1 MPSLLKITIAYKSAT
16 QQVFNSITKV
26 GFKKN
31 LAAYTNTFIQ
41 NMSKRFLFLLLVC
54 MQFVASAQDI
64 PVKTLPTE
72 IFKSVTRKATDTFTV
87 WRWKRGGLINVNLS
101 QGTLSN
107 WAAGGDNFSL
117 STGAY
122 VNYYLYHQGGRH
134 NWDNNI
140 DFNFGLIQT
149 SSLGTRKNDDRVEV
163 ISKYGL
169 KVDTTGKVFASL
181 LYNFRS
187 QLFDGLTYVG
197 DSGYLS
203 SSFMSP
209 AYFLLSA
216 GFDYKP
222 SPIFS
227 LFLSPLTERITL
239 VANNKLNAKGA
250 YGVPA
255 GKSYIA
261 QVGAFASVN
270 YNKEIFKNVRYR
282 GKMDLFSDYTNN
294 PKNIDM
300 YFTNFF
306 AFKINKFLSA
316 TYTLDMIYDDDV
328 RLFGDNKNSPGLQ
341 LKSLIGIGFLMPMS
355 PVVTN

>member
-1 MPSLLKITIAYKSAT
+1 MRR
-16 QQVFNSITKV
+16 V
-26 GFKKN
+26 
-31 LAAYTNTFIQ
+31 
-41 NMSKRFLFLLLVC
+41 FLFFALILFTQVVLG
-54 MQFVASAQDI
+54 QDI

-72 IFKSVTRKATDTFTV
+72 IFKSVTRKATDTVTV
-87 WRWKRGGLINVNLS
+87 WKWKRGGLVNVNLS

-117 STGAY
+117 ATAAY
-122 VNYYLYHQGGRH
+122 VNYYLYNKGKRY

-140 DFNFGLIQT
+140 DFNFGLIKT
-149 SSLGTRKNDDRVEV
+149 TSLGTRKNDDRVEV

-169 KVDTTGKVFASL
+169 RVDTASKIFASA

-209 AYFLLSA
+209 AYFLLSL

-222 SPIFS
+222 SPVFS

-239 VANNKLNAKGA
+239 VSSKRLYTKGV

-255 GKSYIA
+255 GRKYIT
-261 QVGAFASVN
+261 QIGAFASIN
-270 YNKEIFKNVRYR
+270 FNKEIFKNVTYR

-294 PKNIDM
+294 PANVDM
-300 YFTNFF
+300 YFTNLF
-306 AFKINKFLSA
+306 AFKINKWLSA
-316 TYTLDMIYDDDV
+316 TYSLDMIYDDDV
-328 RLFGDNKNSPGLQ
+328 RLFGKNKTSPGLQ
-341 LKSLIGIGFLMPMS
+341 LKSLIGIGFLMPMN
-355 PVVTN
+355 PVVN

>member
-1 MPSLLKITIAYKSAT
+1 MRR
-16 QQVFNSITKV
+16 
-26 GFKKN
+26 
-31 LAAYTNTFIQ
+31 
-41 NMSKRFLFLLLVC
+41 RFLFFLLICLPL
-54 MQFVASAQDI
+54 AALAQDI

-72 IFKSVTRKATDTFTV
+72 IFKSVTRKPDTITV
-87 WRWKRGGLINVNLS
+87 WKWKRGGLVNVNLA

-107 WAAGGDNFSL
+107 WAAGGDDFTLATS
-117 STGAY
+117 AY
-122 VNYYLYHQGGRH
+122 INYYLYNQGKKH
-134 NWDNNI
+134 NWDNNF
-140 DFNFGLIQT
+140 DLNFGLIKT

-169 KVDTTGKVFASL
+169 KVDTTGKVFASV

-187 QLFDGLTYVG
+187 QLFDGLTYNG

-222 SPIFS
+222 SPVFS

-239 VANNKLNAKGA
+239 VLNKTLSAKGS

-255 GKSYIA
+255 GQKYIA
-261 QVGAFASVN
+261 QIGAFASIN
-270 YNKEIFKNVRYR
+270 FNKEIFKNVTYK
-282 GKMDLFSDYTNN
+282 GKMDLFSDYTHDPANV
-294 PKNIDM
+294 DM

-306 AFKINKFLSA
+306 AFKINKWLSA
-316 TYTLDMIYDDDV
+316 TYSLDMIYDDDV
-328 RLFGDNKNSPGLQ
+328 RIFGENKSSPALQ
-341 LKSLIGIGFLMPMS
+341 VKSLIGIGFLMPMN
-355 PVVTN
+355 PVASN

>member
-1 MPSLLKITIAYKSAT
+1 MR
-16 QQVFNSITKV
+16 
-26 GFKKN
+26 
-31 LAAYTNTFIQ
+31 
-41 NMSKRFLFLLLVC
+41 KRFLFFLLICLPFAVY
-54 MQFVASAQDI
+54 AQDI

-72 IFKSVTRKATDTFTV
+72 IFKSVTRKALDTATV
-87 WRWKRGGLINVNLS
+87 WKWKRGGLVNLNLS

-117 STGAY
+117 ATTAY
-122 VNYYLYHQGGRH
+122 INYYLYNQGKKY

-140 DFNFGLIQT
+140 DFNFGLIKT

-169 KVDTTGKVFASL
+169 KVDTTGKIFASV

-209 AYFLLSA
+209 AYFLLSI

-227 LFLSPLTERITL
+227 LFLSPATERITL
-239 VANNKLNAKGA
+239 VLNRRLREKGS
-250 YGVPA
+250 YGIPI
-255 GKSYIA
+255 GRTYIA
-261 QVGAFASVN
+261 QIGAFASIN
-270 YNKEIFKNVRYR
+270 FNRELFKNVTYR
-282 GKMDLFSDYTNN
+282 GKLDLFSDYTHN
-294 PKNIDM
+294 PANIDM
-300 YFTNFF
+300 YFTNLF
-306 AFKINKFLSA
+306 AFKINKWLSA
-316 TYTLDMIYDDDV
+316 TYNLDMIYDDDV
-328 RLFGDNKNSPGLQ
+328 RLFGKNKTSPALQ
-341 LKSLIGIGFLMPMS
+341 LKSLIGIGFLMPMN
-355 PVVTN
+355 PVTTR

>member
-1 MPSLLKITIAYKSAT
+1 MMRIEGEVQVCDATMPNRIAAAGLKQHLTAC
-16 QQVFNSITKV
+16 
-26 GFKKN
+26 
-31 LAAYTNTFIQ
+31 TNTFIQ
-41 NMSKRFLFLLLVC
+41 GMRKQFLFFILVS
-54 MQFVASAQDI
+54 FSITVSAQDI

-87 WRWKRGGLINVNLS
+87 WKWKRGGLVNANLS

-117 STGAY
+117 ATNLY
-122 VNYYLYHQGGRH
+122 FNYYLYNQGPKH
-134 NWDNNI
+134 TWDNNF
-140 DFNFGLIQT
+140 DFNFGLIKT

-169 KVDTTGKVFASL
+169 KVDTARKIYASA

-187 QLFDGLTYVG
+187 QLFDGLTYSG

-209 AYFLLSA
+209 AYFVLSL

-222 SPIFS
+222 SPVFS
-227 LFLSPLTERITL
+227 LFLSPLTEKITL
-239 VANNKLNAKGA
+239 VLNKKLNEKGA

-255 GKSYIA
+255 GRKYIA
-261 QVGAFASVN
+261 QIGAFASIN
-270 YNKEIFKNVRYR
+270 FNKEIFKNVTYK
-282 GKMDLFSDYTNN
+282 GKLDLFSDYNHN
-294 PKNIDM
+294 PSNIDL
-300 YFTNFF
+300 YFTNLF
-306 AFKINKFLSA
+306 AFKINKWLSA
-316 TYTLDMIYDDDV
+316 TYSLDMIYDDDV
-328 RLFGDNKNSPGLQ
+328 RLFGKNGTSPALQ

-355 PVVTN
+355 PIVD

>member
-1 MPSLLKITIAYKSAT
+1 MRR
-16 QQVFNSITKV
+16 V
-26 GFKKN
+26 
-31 LAAYTNTFIQ
+31 
-41 NMSKRFLFLLLVC
+41 FLFFALILFTQVVLG
-54 MQFVASAQDI
+54 QDI

-72 IFKSVTRKATDTFTV
+72 IFKSVTRKATDTVTV
-87 WRWKRGGLINVNLS
+87 WTWKRGGLVNVNLS

-117 STGAY
+117 ATAAY
-122 VNYYLYHQGGRH
+122 VNYYLYNKGKRY

-140 DFNFGLIQT
+140 DFNFGLIKT
-149 SSLGTRKNDDRVEV
+149 TSLGTRKNDDRVEV

-169 KVDTTGKVFASL
+169 RVDTASKIFASA

-209 AYFLLSA
+209 AYFLLSL

-222 SPIFS
+222 SPVFS

-239 VANNKLNAKGA
+239 ISSKRLYTKGV

-255 GKSYIA
+255 GRKYIT
-261 QVGAFASVN
+261 QIGAFASIN
-270 YNKEIFKNVRYR
+270 FNKEIFKNVTYR

-294 PKNIDM
+294 PANVDM
-300 YFTNFF
+300 YFTNLF
-306 AFKINKFLSA
+306 AFKINKWLSA
-316 TYTLDMIYDDDV
+316 TYSLDMIYDDDV
-328 RLFGDNKNSPGLQ
+328 RLFGKNKTSPGLQ
-341 LKSLIGIGFLMPMS
+341 LKSLIGIGFLMPMN
-355 PVVTN
+355 PVVN

>member
-1 MPSLLKITIAYKSAT
+1 MRRL
-16 QQVFNSITKV
+16 
-26 GFKKN
+26 
-31 LAAYTNTFIQ
+31 
-41 NMSKRFLFLLLVC
+41 FLFFIVVC
-54 MQFVASAQDI
+54 FTQVVLCQDI

-72 IFKSVTRKATDTFTV
+72 IFKSVTRKATDTITV
-87 WRWKRGGLINVNLS
+87 WKWKRGGMINVNLS

-117 STGAY
+117 ATAAY
-122 VNYYLYHQGGRH
+122 VNYYVYNKGKRY

-140 DFNFGLIQT
+140 DFNFGLIKT

-169 KVDTTGKVFASL
+169 KVDTASKIFASA

-209 AYFLLSA
+209 AYFLLSL
-216 GFDYKP
+216 GFDYRP
-222 SPIFS
+222 SPVFS

-239 VANNKLNAKGA
+239 VSSKRLYTKGV

-255 GKSYIA
+255 GRKYIT
-261 QVGAFASVN
+261 QIGAFASIN
-270 YNKEIFKNVRYR
+270 FNKEIFKNVTYR

-294 PKNIDM
+294 PANVDM
-300 YFTNFF
+300 YFTNIF
-306 AFKINKFLSA
+306 AFKINKWLSA
-316 TYTLDMIYDDDV
+316 TYNLDMIYDDDV
-328 RLFGDNKNSPGLQ
+328 RLFGKNKTSPGLQ
-341 LKSLIGIGFLMPMS
+341 LKSLIGIGFLMPMN
-355 PVVTN
+355 PVVN

>member
-1 MPSLLKITIAYKSAT
+1 MR
-16 QQVFNSITKV
+16 
-26 GFKKN
+26 
-31 LAAYTNTFIQ
+31 
-41 NMSKRFLFLLLVC
+41 KRFLFLLLVC
-54 MQFVASAQDI
+54 IKFAASAQDI

-72 IFKSVTRKATDTFTV
+72 IFKSVARKATDTFTV
-87 WRWKRGGLINVNLS
+87 WKWKRGGLINVNLS

-117 STGAY
+117 ATGSY
-122 VNYYLYHQGGRH
+122 INYYIYNQGPKH
-134 NWDNNI
+134 TWDNNI
-140 DFNFGLIQT
+140 DFNFGLLKT

-169 KVDTTGKVFASL
+169 KVDTTGKIYSSV

-187 QLFDGLTYVG
+187 QLFDGLTYNG

-222 SPIFS
+222 SPVFS

-239 VANNKLNAKGA
+239 VANKKLNSKGS

-255 GKSYIA
+255 GRKYIA
-261 QVGAFASVN
+261 QIGAFASIN
-270 YNKEIFKNVRYR
+270 YNKEIFKNVRYK

-328 RLFGDNKNSPGLQ
+328 RLFGDNKTSPGLQ

-355 PVVTN
+355 PVVN

>member
-1 MPSLLKITIAYKSAT
+1 VPRCSAQAQVGVGDNATEDDQSYRSWVHKKSKESTRTLL
-16 QQVFNSITKV
+16 FE
-26 GFKKN
+26 
-31 LAAYTNTFIQ
+31 
-41 NMSKRFLFLLLVC
+41 NMRKRFLFFLLVC
-54 MQFVASAQDI
+54 FQFAASAQDI

-72 IFKSVTRKATDTFTV
+72 IFKSVTRKATDTVSV
-87 WRWKRGGLINVNLS
+87 WKWKRGGLINVNLS

-117 STGAY
+117 ATSSY
-122 VNYYLYHQGGRH
+122 VNYYLYNKGR
-134 NWDNNI
+134 NYSWDNNI

-169 KVDTTGKVFASL
+169 KVDTASKIFASA

-209 AYFLLSA
+209 AYFLLSL

-222 SPIFS
+222 SPVFS

-239 VANNKLNAKGA
+239 VANKKLNAKGV

-255 GKSYIA
+255 GRYYIA
-261 QVGAFASVN
+261 QIGAFASVN
-270 YNKEIFKNVRYR
+270 YNKEIFKNVTYR
-282 GKMDLFSDYTNN
+282 GKMDLFSDYTHN

-300 YFTNFF
+300 YFTNLF

-316 TYTLDMIYDDDV
+316 TYSLDMIYDDDV
-328 RLFGDNKNSPGLQ
+328 RLFGKNKTSPGLQ

-355 PVVTN
+355 PVVN